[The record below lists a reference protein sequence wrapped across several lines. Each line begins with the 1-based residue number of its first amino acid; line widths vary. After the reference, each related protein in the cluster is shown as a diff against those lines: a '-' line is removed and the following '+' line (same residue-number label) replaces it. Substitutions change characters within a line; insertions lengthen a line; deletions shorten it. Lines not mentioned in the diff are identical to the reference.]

1 MTQIYLEGN
10 PYGYKLNIAHSLIRK
25 LYFRYKDSKGIG
37 HSIPLSDQERREFE
51 TEVIR
56 WMERRKYRNGE
67 ASNTDPKSDTPD
79 NRGIWM

>member
-1 MTQIYLEGN
+1 MVDGIYVEGN
-10 PYGYKLNIAHSLIRK
+10 PYGYQLNIAHPMVRK

-56 WMERRKYRNGE
+56 WMERRKCGNG
-67 ASNTDPKSDTPD
+67 
-79 NRGIWM
+79 

>member
-10 PYGYKLNIAHSLIRK
+10 PYGYKLNIAHPLIRK

-37 HSIPLSDQERREFE
+37 YSIPLSDQERREFE

-56 WMERRKYRNGE
+56 WMERRK
-67 ASNTDPKSDTPD
+67 
-79 NRGIWM
+79 